1 MYNNV
6 SNLPSTRDRPVR
18 APTILAGGSDSD
30 RYRSFAPGAHFYIQQ
45 GGLSFIGEKVDAPK
59 KRKRQVEALSEVEG
73 SIDADESKTEDIY
86 QGDQRDEMLEDDEIT
101 AAEDGFMRGR
111 DLAMKEMEEERKAR
125 RKPII
130 HADGKSVTLNEQQY
144 EED

>member
-1 MYNNV
+1 MDFQ
-6 SNLPSTRDRPVR
+6 SSVR
-18 APTILAGGSDSD
+18 IVV
-30 RYRSFAPGAHFYIQQ
+30 GA
-45 GGLSFIGEKVDAPK
+45 K
-59 KRKRQVEALSEVEG
+59 KRKKEVEPASEDKG
-73 SIDADESKTEDIY
+73 LIDSDESKTEDIY
-86 QGDQRDEMLEDDEIT
+86 EGDQRDEMLEDDEIT

-130 HADGKSVTLNEQQY
+130 HADGSSVTLNEQQY